1 MSNYSYKCKVKK
13 AIRKSAF
20 NWLIAEKDK
29 PRSGNPPKG
38 SNLNYD
44 QFKLQDYFLP
54 NTMTIKQCNLLFS
67 LRSRMVT
74 VRCNYRHSYS
84 SLTCQ
89 VCEDPANLDS
99 QVHILECKE
108 LLKDETLL
116 VKNKI
121 SYSDLFSNNVEKQAE
136 ITKCF
141 EYLLRKKRKC
151 EKTKC
156 HRSDPSDQD
165 NTSL

>member
-1 MSNYSYKCKVKK
+1 M
-13 AIRKSAF
+13 
-20 NWLIAEKDK
+20 
-29 PRSGNPPKG
+29 PTKG
-38 SNLNYD
+38 SNLKYEH
-44 QFKLQDYFLP
+44 FEMQDYFLP

-89 VCEDPANLDS
+89 VCEDPEQLDS

-108 LLKDETLL
+108 LLKNETIL

-121 SYSDLFSNNVEKQAE
+121 SYSDLFSTDVQKQAE

-141 EYLLRKKRKC
+141 EYLLSKKRKI

-156 HRSDPSDQD
+156 HRSDPSDPD